1 MSNYMLLLYSSEAS
15 PAEQAERNAELP
27 KWLALTDEWREAGS
41 LVASGR
47 LHPTST
53 ATTVRTRDGE
63 VELTDGPFAVTKE
76 MLGGYFVLECAD
88 LDEALRQAERMP
100 IARWGAVEV
109 RPIMDDPA
117 EPMASR
123 DGASTAAA

>member
-1 MSNYMLLLYSSEAS
+1 MSNYMLLLYAPEAS
-15 PAEQAERNAELP
+15 AAEQAERNAELP
-27 KWLALTDEWREAGS
+27 KWLELTNEWRDAGS

-63 VELTDGPFAVTKE
+63 TELTDGPFAVTKE
-76 MLGGYFVLECAD
+76 MLGGYYILECAD
-88 LDEALRQAERMP
+88 LDEALRQAERLP

-109 RPIMDDPA
+109 RPVMDDPQEA
-117 EPMASR
+117 MSAR
-123 DGASTAAA
+123 DGASAAA